1 MCGVKLRDFLLV
13 LRTRWLIV
21 VGCVLVVTGVAAAL
35 TYSQTPL
42 YTAQAK
48 FYLSAEPD
56 SPARRPCRTSSPRR
70 TSTSMWPSWGRRR

>member
-13 LRTRWLIV
+13 LRTRWLII
-21 VGCVLVVTGVAAAL
+21 VGCILVVTGVAAAL

-48 FYLSAEPD
+48 FYLSAKPD
-56 SPARRPCRTSSPRR
+56 SCQKDAARRTSSPRR
-70 TSTSMWPSWGRRR
+70 T